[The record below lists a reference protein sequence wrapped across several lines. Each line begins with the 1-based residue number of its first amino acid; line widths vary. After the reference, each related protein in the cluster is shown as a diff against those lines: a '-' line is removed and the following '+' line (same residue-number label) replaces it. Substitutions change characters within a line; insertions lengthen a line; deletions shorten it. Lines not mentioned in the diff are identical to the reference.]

1 MRTLLAGLLLFL
13 PAGLLAD
20 QGRTPQTAEYC
31 GDCHRAIYEGWKQS
45 AHATAMESRLFQ
57 DALKMAESDFKGDA
71 RRICLRCHSPLAASS
86 GDLPLVRKVSWE
98 GITCDYCHSVQD
110 VTPTKINAVA
120 RVEFNGVKSGPLKDA
135 VSPAHGTRFSK
146 VHTTSLICS
155 TCHEYRN
162 TLGFQVLTTYSEWEK
177 SPYPKSEQQC
187 QSCHMYSVQG
197 KIVDIRVTNDSAPG
211 INLHRMP
218 GSRSVDQLNRAIQSQ
233 ILTSRQGDKVKIVVK
248 LKNEGAG
255 HYVPTGSP
263 MRKLI
268 LEVRLDPFGDGQHQ
282 RVERI
287 YARMIQDQRG
297 TVLPREDLAF
307 LKGAKVV
314 ADTRIAPKETRIETF
329 TFDLPADRRAR
340 VEANLY
346 YYYSPMAVTEAEQKI
361 RFMAMSRLIQ

>member
-1 MRTLLAGLLLFL
+1 MRTVLAGLLLL
-13 PAGLLAD
+13 VPITLLAD
-20 QGRTPQTAEYC
+20 QNHGPRSAEYC
-31 GDCHRAIYEGWKQS
+31 GDCHRAIYDGWKHS
-45 AHATAMESRLFQ
+45 VHAGAMESRLFQ
-57 DALKMAESDFKGDA
+57 DALKIAESDFKGDA

-86 GDLPLVRKVSWE
+86 ADLSLTRKVSWE
-98 GITCDYCHSVQD
+98 GITCDYCHSVQG
-110 VTPTKINAVA
+110 VTPTRINPVA
-120 RVEFNGVKSGPLKDA
+120 RVEFNGVKSGPSKDA
-135 VSPAHGTRFSK
+135 VSPAHDTRFSK

-162 TLGFQVLTTYSEWEK
+162 PRGFQVLTTYSEWEK
-177 SPYPKSEQQC
+177 SPYAKTGQQC

-197 KIVDIRVTNDSAPG
+197 KIVDVRITKDSASG

-218 GSRSVDQLNRAIQSQ
+218 GSRSVDQLNKAIQSQ
-233 ILTSRQGDKVKIVVK
+233 ISTSRQGDKVQVVVK
-248 LKNEGAG
+248 LTNAGAG

-268 LEVRLDPFGDGQHQ
+268 LDVRFEPFGEGPAS

-287 YARMIQDQRG
+287 YARTIQDAKG
-297 TVLPREDLAF
+297 ATLPREDQAF

-314 ADTRIAPKETRIETF
+314 EDTRIAPKETRTETF
-329 TFDLPADRRAR
+329 AFDLPAGRRAR

-361 RFMAMSRLIQ
+361 RFMAMSRLVQ

>member
-1 MRTLLAGLLLFL
+1 MRALLAGLLLLF
-13 PAGLLAD
+13 PAALVAD
-20 QGRTPQTAEYC
+20 QNRAPQTAEYC
-31 GDCHRAIYEGWKQS
+31 GDCHRAIYDGWKQS

-57 DALKMAESDFKGDA
+57 DALKTAEADFNGNA
-71 RRICLRCHSPLAASS
+71 RAVCLRCHSPLAASS
-86 GDLPLVRKVSWE
+86 GDLSLIRKVSWE
-98 GITCDYCHSVQD
+98 GITCDYCHSVQE

-120 RVEFNGVKSGPLKDA
+120 RVEFNGVKSGPSTDA

-146 VHTTSLICS
+146 IHTTSLICS
-155 TCHEYRN
+155 TCHDYRN

-177 SPYPKSEQQC
+177 STYATGGQQC
-187 QSCHMYSVQG
+187 QSCHMYGVQG
-197 KIVDIRVTNDSAPG
+197 KIVDVRVTNDSAPG

-218 GSRSVDQLNRAIQSQ
+218 GSRSVEQLNRAIQSQ
-233 ILTSRQGDKVKIVVK
+233 ISATRQGEKVKVVVK
-248 LKNEGAG
+248 LTNAGAG

-268 LEVRLDPFGDGQHQ
+268 LEVRFEPFGEGQAS
-282 RVERI
+282 RVERT
-287 YARMIQDQRG
+287 YARTIQDQKG
-297 TVLPREDLAF
+297 ATLPREDLAF

-314 ADTRIAPKETRIETF
+314 EDTRIAPKETRTETF
-329 TFDLPADRRAR
+329 TFDLPAGRRAR